1 MQRMVLV
8 VPVLWREVVAAWIRA
23 TWIRATWIRATW
35 IRATWI
41 RATWIRATWI
51 LMLCLFASCA
61 RPVSG
66 ASVAAPFDPFDDDA
80 GYVFGFASPEAAT
93 GDDESATVIE
103 DAASPVP
110 VAPTAA
116 DAANTDPGAPG
127 DVTMATGDE
136 PPVPVAAA
144 DAGPDGACEA
154 PPEAGDLAID
164 ELMIAS
170 VAGAGDYGEWLE
182 VRSTR
187 DCALDL
193 RGLHGEC
200 PRGAKVA
207 TFDVTQ
213 DLWVAAG
220 GTFVV
225 ADSADPALNHDV
237 PGPIVAWSGRV
248 GDVLRNQ
255 GTTITLTVSGTRI
268 DSVTYPALSLTV
280 GASLSFPTDCDPE
293 TRADWTRWQWSTAS
307 WFPAFF
313 GTPNAP
319 NDDIHCP

>member
-8 VPVLWREVVAAWIRA
+8 VPILLRWMLAPWIVAPWVLVP
-23 TWIRATWIRATW
+23 
-35 IRATWI
+35 
-41 RATWIRATWI
+41 
-51 LMLCLFASCA
+51 CLFSGGCA
-61 RPVSG
+61 RPGSG
-66 ASVAAPFDPFDDDA
+66 ASAPAPLDPFDEDA
-80 GYVFGFASPEAAT
+80 GYVFGFAAP
-93 GDDESATVIE
+93 ESATDDEETATVIGE
-103 DAASPVP
+103 APAPAA
-110 VAPTAA
+110 VAPAA
-116 DAANTDPGAPG
+116 DAAAMDADATGGVA
-127 DVTMATGDE
+127 MATGDE
-136 PPVPVAAA
+136 PPVALAIV

-154 PPEAGDLAID
+154 PPATGDLAID

-170 VAGAGDYGEWLE
+170 VAGTGDYGEWLE

-187 DCALDL
+187 DCALDV

-213 DLWVAAG
+213 DLWVPAG

-225 ADSADPALNHDV
+225 ADSTDPAINHDV

-255 GTTITLTVSGTRI
+255 GTTVTLTMSGTLI

-293 TRADWTRWQWSTAS
+293 TRTDWTQWQWSTAS

>member
-8 VPVLWREVVAAWIRA
+8 VSVLLRWMLAPWIVAPWIVVP
-23 TWIRATWIRATW
+23 
-35 IRATWI
+35 
-41 RATWIRATWI
+41 
-51 LMLCLFASCA
+51 CLFEGCA
-61 RPVSG
+61 RPGSG
-66 ASVAAPFDPFDDDA
+66 ASVAAALDPFDEDA
-80 GYVFGFASPEAAT
+80 GYVFGFGSS
-93 GDDESATVIE
+93 ESAPGDEETATVVDE
-103 DAASPVP
+103 TTAP
-110 VAPTAA
+110 VAVAPAIA
-116 DAANTDPGAPG
+116 DAAPIDAGVPGE
-127 DVTMATGDE
+127 VTMETGDE
-136 PPVPVAAA
+136 PPVPVAIV

-154 PPEAGDLAID
+154 PPATGDLAID

-170 VAGAGDYGEWLE
+170 VAGTGDYGEWLE

-187 DCALDL
+187 DCALDV

-220 GTFVV
+220 GSFVV
-225 ADSADPALNHDV
+225 ADSTDPAINHDL
-237 PGPIVAWSGRV
+237 PGSIVVWSGRV

-255 GTTITLTVSGTRI
+255 GTTITLTMGGTLI
-268 DSVTYPALSLTV
+268 DSVTYPALKLTV
-280 GASLSFPTDCDPE
+280 GASLSFPTDCDLE
-293 TRADWTRWQWSTAS
+293 TRADWTRWQWSSAS